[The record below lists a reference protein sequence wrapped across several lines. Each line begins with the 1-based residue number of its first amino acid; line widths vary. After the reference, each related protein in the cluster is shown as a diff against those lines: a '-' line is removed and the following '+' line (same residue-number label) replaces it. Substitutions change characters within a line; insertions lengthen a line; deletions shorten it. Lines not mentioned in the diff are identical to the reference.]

1 MVKLTIDY
9 DYVLDE
15 SFIID
20 NIMQEFDEEKNVLH
34 EDNLLMDEGII
45 NLHWGFYWLLIYE
58 LLWIYKRI
66 IYEFLNCW
74 SLISFLLTDIDIIK
88 WFIYEFLK

>member
-45 NLHWGFYWLLIYE
+45 NLH
-58 LLWIYKRI
+58 
-66 IYEFLNCW
+66 
-74 SLISFLLTDIDIIK
+74 
-88 WFIYEFLK
+88 